1 MDNKNNNLSQRDM
14 IKELYTTLLGV
25 KGTAEKGLV
34 GDVKD
39 AFDEI
44 GKLRHKHNKLSRNFW
59 ILVGILS
66 GSGIIGANFSGL
78 IGG

>member
-1 MDNKNNNLSQRDM
+1 MNNNDKLSQRDM
-14 IKELYTTLLGV
+14 IQALYTTLLGV

-39 AFDEI
+39 AFKEI
-44 GKLRHKHNKLSRNFW
+44 KELRDKHNGLSRRVW
-59 ILVGILS
+59 ILICILS
-66 GSGIIGANFSGL
+66 GSGILGANLSGL